1 MIATIVTRT
10 TKRTSVPVRAK
21 EIKISYSLV
30 GLQATYN
37 GSRLRAKAIQTKDR
51 AFTTSKLVSD
61 LRSWIELRGE
71 LIEHVYQGLLQVE
84 ERGKS

>member
-1 MIATIVTRT
+1 MD
-10 TKRTSVPVRAK
+10 
-21 EIKISYSLV
+21 LDC
-30 GLQATYN
+30 
-37 GSRLRAKAIQTKDR
+37 AKAIQTKDR

-71 LIEHVYQGLLQVE
+71 RIEHVYQGLLQVE

>member
-21 EIKISYSLV
+21 GIKISYSLV
-30 GLQATYN
+30 GLKMDSDYA
-37 GSRLRAKAIQTKDR
+37 RAIQRKGR

-71 LIEHVYQGLLQVE
+71 LIEHVYQGLLQE
-84 ERGKS
+84 GEKERGKW